1 MSSYFK
7 FKEQQV
13 TVNYY
18 KHLNNYS
25 MKTHCMLWKCLLL
38 VCILVS
44 PYFVSCHHSD
54 CGRKDAV
61 VEVCCVCCA
70 ASQAVC

>member
-1 MSSYFK
+1 MEMFI
-7 FKEQQV
+7 
-13 TVNYY
+13 T
-18 KHLNNYS
+18 
-25 MKTHCMLWKCLLL
+25 L

-54 CGRKDAV
+54 CGRREAV